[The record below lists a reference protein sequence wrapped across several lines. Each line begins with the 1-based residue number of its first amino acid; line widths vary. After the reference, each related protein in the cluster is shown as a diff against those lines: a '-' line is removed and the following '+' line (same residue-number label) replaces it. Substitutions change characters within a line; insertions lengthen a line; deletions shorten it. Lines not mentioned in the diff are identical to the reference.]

1 MSMTMTANTRVTTLP
16 LTIRAARGLVES
28 LAQKIVEEAQKAG
41 IKHSYGAWV
50 GDVMAESHRRSM
62 LHPANTST
70 ISQAWPYRNRLRS
83 SYCDLQICLAV
94 QVAII
99 LEIGDR
105 LDANTSAAAAE
116 DADISLRHSVTE
128 AQIQARGIIE
138 QLVAAN
144 PDGVDQDAPLYR
156 LNWFRKWDLITAIH
170 DNFDES

>member
-1 MSMTMTANTRVTTLP
+1 MPITMTANTRVTTLP

-50 GDVMAESHRRSM
+50 GDVMADSRHASL
-62 LHPANTST
+62 LHPANHSP
-70 ISQAWPYRNRLRS
+70 IGQVWPYRDRRHS
-83 SYCDLQICLAV
+83 SYCNDQICLAV

-116 DADISLRHSVTE
+116 YADISLRHSVTE

-156 LNWFRKWDLITAIH
+156 LSWFRKWELISAMH